1 MNHRLALSFALAAV
15 LASQRADA
23 GGGFGADI
31 GLVKR
36 YDEPNS
42 NPSLGYGL
50 LLHGDLSV
58 IPTVRLGAYYF
69 LAYEPSHDVVR
80 ITTHTLGA
88 RATFLVPVSG
98 DFQPYF
104 YGGAGYS
111 WASYTYSGFIE
122 CASNVQ
128 CGPPEGSGH
137 YLELPLG
144 AGVAY
149 SASSV
154 VQLKLDAAYRPGV
167 GFAGK
172 VFEEGGAHPTHGWS
186 LMFGVGYLQL

>member
-1 MNHRLALSFALAAV
+1 MSPGLALLFALAGV
-15 LASQRADA
+15 LTSQRADA
-23 GGGFGADI
+23 GGSFGADL

-36 YDEPNS
+36 YDEPRS
-42 NPSLGYGL
+42 NPSLGFGM
-50 LLHGDLSV
+50 LLHGDLIV
-58 IPTVRLGAYYF
+58 IPTVSLGAYYF
-69 LAYEPSHDVVR
+69 LAYEPSHDVAR

-111 WASYTYSGFIE
+111 WASYTYSGYLD
-122 CASNVQ
+122 CASNVP
-128 CGPPEGSGH
+128 CGPPAGSGH

-149 SASSV
+149 SVSSV

-172 VFEEGGAHPTHGWS
+172 VFEDGGAHPTHGWS
-186 LMFGVGYLQL
+186 LMFGVAYRQL